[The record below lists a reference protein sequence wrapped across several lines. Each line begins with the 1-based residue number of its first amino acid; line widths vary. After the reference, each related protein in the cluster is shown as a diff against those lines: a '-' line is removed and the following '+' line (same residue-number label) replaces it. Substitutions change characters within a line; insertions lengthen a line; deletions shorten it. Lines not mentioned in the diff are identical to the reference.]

1 MASLYDL
8 TADFEKFTD
17 ILSQVDTS
25 DEMKD
30 AIKDALDNLKDDIEE
45 KIENYGKAIKNKKA
59 DIEMRKA
66 EIDRLKAL
74 NDADDKAID
83 RMKDIMMTAM
93 KLTDNPKIK
102 TPLFSFWIQKNNP
115 TVVIDEQYIENIPAK
130 YIKWAEPEIDKKA
143 LMDDLKNG
151 DEETKFHLEGI
162 AHLEQTERIGMR

>member
-17 ILSQVDTS
+17 ILSQADTS

-30 AIKDALDNLKDDIEE
+30 AIKDALENLKDDIEE
-45 KIENYGKAIKNKKA
+45 KIENYGKSIKNKKS

-66 EIDRLKAL
+66 EIDRLTELNKA
-74 NDADDKAID
+74 DERSIE

-93 KLTDNPKIK
+93 KLTDKPKIK
-102 TPLFSFWIQKNNP
+102 TSLFSFWIQKNNP
-115 TVVIDEQYIENIPAK
+115 SVVVDEQYIENIPAK

-143 LMDDLKNG
+143 LMEDLKNG

-162 AHLEQTERIGMR
+162 AHLEQSERIGMR